1 MKSLIRFTALAAAL
15 TAAGL
20 PAHAD
25 LPLPA
30 RTMTS
35 AEIGALSGMP
45 YLDTTNQSFRMAAAV
60 TASAYNKPVQTLG
73 VERAT
78 GATVAVYRGAP
89 STSVPLAP
97 PMPPGNAVLE
107 MQSIGDSAQ
116 SWATMTSAG
125 RPYIKATGY
134 GAFTAEATASWHT
147 TVTIPP
153 GAAGKEVAV
162 RFVVPAVSVAGA
174 TEQQGQAR
182 WRARMRAD
190 LLVNGFPAWSTDA
203 VRFTTDPSK
212 ISSGQE
218 VIVLQ
223 QFGNE
228 LAFPTN
234 DENTPLSSGGPND
247 DTTMGTIN
255 GAAPKT
261 TVYLTLGRFTQGTV
275 VDLSMVVRGTAM
287 TVPNSSGGTDNR
299 CKWDNQEDRYFCSR
313 GSVSVDGGT
322 GETPRIYLL
331 P

>member
-1 MKSLIRFTALAAAL
+1 MKSPIRIAATALAAAL
-15 TAAGL
+15 AAASL

-25 LPLPA
+25 LTLPA

-35 AEIGALSGMP
+35 VEIGALSGMP
-45 YLDTTNQSFRMAAAV
+45 YLDTTNQSFRMAAAA
-60 TASAYNKPVQTLG
+60 TASAYNKPAQTLG
-73 VERAT
+73 VERVT
-78 GATVAVYRGAP
+78 GGTAAVYRGAP

-97 PMPPGNAVLE
+97 PMPPSSANLE
-107 MQSIGDSAQ
+107 MQTIGDSAQ

-125 RPYIKATGY
+125 RPYIKATGF

-182 WRARMRAD
+182 WRARLRAD

-223 QFGNE
+223 QFGNG
-228 LAFPTN
+228 LAFPTD
-234 DENTPLSSGGPND
+234 DENTATDD

-255 GAAPKT
+255 GVAPKT
-261 TVYLTLGRFTQGTV
+261 TVYLTLGRFTEGTV

-287 TVPNSSGGTDNR
+287 TVPASNGGTDNR
-299 CKWDNQEDRYFCSR
+299 CKWSNQEDRYFCSR
-313 GSVSVDGGT
+313 GTVTVDGGT

>member
-1 MKSLIRFTALAAAL
+1 MLPLTRIATAALLAAASL
-15 TAAGL
+15 SAR
-20 PAHAD
+20 AD

-30 RTMTS
+30 RTMT
-35 AEIGALSGMP
+35 ATEIGALSGMP
-45 YLDTTNQSFRMAAAV
+45 YLDTTNQTFRMAAAA

-73 VERAT
+73 VERVT
-78 GATVAVYRGAP
+78 GGTASVYRGAP
-89 STSVPLAP
+89 NTSVPLAP

-153 GAAGKEVAV
+153 GAAGKEVVV
-162 RFVVPAVSVAGA
+162 RFVVPTVSVAGA
-174 TEQQGQAR
+174 TEQEGQAR

-190 LLVNGFPAWSTDA
+190 LLVNGFPAWSADA

-223 QFGNE
+223 QFGNG
-228 LAFPTN
+228 LAFPTD
-234 DENTPLSSGGPND
+234 DENSASDD
-247 DTTMGTIN
+247 DTTMGNIN
-255 GAAPKT
+255 GTAPKT
-261 TVYLTLGRFTQGTV
+261 IVHLTLGRFTEGTL
-275 VDLSMVVRGTAM
+275 VDLSMVMRGTAM
-287 TVPNSSGGTDNR
+287 TVPAVSGGTDNR

-313 GSVSVDGGT
+313 GSVSVNGDN